1 MQGGNKNIIQG
12 LHHIIIHL
20 ARVQDHHQETKENV
34 HPLGCKID
42 PQEMVVLE
50 IGVECNYTANAPHR
64 PLLRKERNRLTDIKL
79 HYQIT
84 EGAKGHQV
92 QATITEEKG
101 HHLKVTEENGH
112 HHHQVMVT
120 EEIGHHLQVT
130 EGDKYCLTHIQEKNL
145 NLLNI
150 EEEALLHL
158 G

>member
-1 MQGGNKNIIQG
+1 MQGGNKNSIQG

-20 ARVQDHHQETKENV
+20 ALVQDHHQETKEND
-34 HPLGCKID
+34 HLLGHKID

-50 IGVECNYTANAPHR
+50 IGVECKENAPHR
-64 PLLRKERNRLTDIKL
+64 RLLRKERDLLTDINL
-79 HYQIT
+79 HFQVT

-92 QATITEEKG
+92 
-101 HHLKVTEENGH
+101 LVMVTEEGH
-112 HHHQVMVT
+112 HHQVTEEIGHHHQVMVT

-130 EGDKYCLTHIQEKNL
+130 EVDKHCLTHIQEKDL

-158 G
+158 V